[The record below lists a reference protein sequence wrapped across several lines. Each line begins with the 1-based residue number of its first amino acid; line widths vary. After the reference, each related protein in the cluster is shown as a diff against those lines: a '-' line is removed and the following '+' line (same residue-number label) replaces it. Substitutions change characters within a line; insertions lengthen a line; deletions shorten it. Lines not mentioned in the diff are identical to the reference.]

1 MERFID
7 PRTLARVKD
16 LPLIAKTVADGFL
29 HGLQQSH
36 QRGVG
41 IEFSQYRAYE
51 PGDPLNRI
59 DWKLFAR
66 SDRYFVRE
74 AERESEITMWFVL
87 DASAS
92 MQMGSDHKTAPWSK
106 FDYARHLVATL
117 SYIGQRQGD
126 NVGLLSLSGQ
136 KHNIVPPG
144 TGERHWHQLLK
155 QLART
160 KSGQSF
166 PQPEQIKP
174 AIERL
179 QKPGLV
185 FIISDLYQISNEL
198 HEFMRQVS
206 TAGTEVVAMQ
216 LQCEDEL
223 QFPYK
228 GAIRFED
235 METKEQVLVSAASAR
250 KTWFETLTTHQQKLE
265 TALRKQRIT
274 LNSINIDEP
283 MDQALFDFLTSRQN
297 IQR

>member
-1 MERFID
+1 VERFID

-29 HGLQQSH
+29 HGLQQSY

-41 IEFSQYRAYE
+41 IEFSQYRSYE

-92 MQMGSDHKTAPWSK
+92 MQLASESKAASWSK

-126 NVGLLSLSGQ
+126 NVGLLALSGQ
-136 KHNIVPPG
+136 QHDVVPPG
-144 TGERHWHQLLK
+144 SGERHWHRLLK
-155 QLART
+155 QLTRI
-160 KSGQSF
+160 KSGDSF
-166 PQPEQIKP
+166 PQAAQVKS
-174 AIERL
+174 AIGRL
-179 QKPGLV
+179 QRPGLV
-185 FIISDLYQISNEL
+185 FIISDLYQLSNEI
-198 HEFMRQVS
+198 HEFMAQIS
-206 TAGTEVVAMQ
+206 TGNTEVVAMQ
-216 LQCEDEL
+216 LQCGDEL

-235 METKEQVLVSAASAR
+235 LETNEQVLVSAASAR
-250 KTWFETLTTHQQKLE
+250 KTWFEKLKLHQQNLE
-265 TALRKQRIT
+265 TVLREQRIT
-274 LNSINIDEP
+274 LNRINIDEP
-283 MDQALFDFLTSRQN
+283 MDQALFDFLTSRQKALS
-297 IQR
+297 